1 MSMLNDLNLNPRE
14 EAVKSFYR
22 DILNRE
28 ADEAGLKNYMTS
40 PYPLDLIFI
49 YIYLSQEAE
58 DIRKA
63 KKESIDSFLNDKT
76 LPITLAMMAKDN
88 EDCIEGAIK
97 SVLPIVR
104 EIIVLDTGST
114 DNTVKVAES
123 LGARVYKSG
132 FSDFGSI
139 RTLAA
144 HLSREKYVFMLDT
157 DERILESSLPDF
169 CGIIKRMEDEN
180 IDIVGFP
187 RKRWTDLSMVKEVH
201 PGLDDFQYR
210 LFRNKPEIKYVRR
223 IHEVITGSDK
233 RMESI
238 DFPCI
243 HHFQDSFKSGSRMSD
258 RNAFYKKLFDLDIAD
273 GVKHDDSTAIHS
285 VDEGK

>member
-1 MSMLNDLNLNPRE
+1 MFKDLNPRE
-14 EAVKSFYR
+14 EAIKSFYR
-22 DILNRE
+22 DVLGRE
-28 ADEAGLKNYMTS
+28 ADEVGLKHHLNS
-40 PYPLDLIFI
+40 PYPLELVYI
-49 YIYLSQEAE
+49 YITLSQEALQ
-58 DIRKA
+58 RKE
-63 KKESIDSFLNDKT
+63 KFEEEQRILLEDKT

-88 EDCIEGAIK
+88 EDCIGDAIK
-97 SVLPIVR
+97 SVLPVVK
-104 EIIVLDTGST
+104 EVVVLDTGST
-114 DNTVKVAES
+114 DNTVRVAES

-144 HLSREKYVFMLDT
+144 HLSKEKFIFMLDT
-157 DERILESSLPDF
+157 DERILEEDLSKFSTILSM
-169 CGIIKRMEDEN
+169 MEKDT

-201 PGLDDFQYR
+201 PGLNDFQYR